1 MNLIKN
7 ILVGGY
13 ATGGAH
19 VSHQLLNSLVC
30 FQSGMIFSCLKL
42 YWLVLCICQIN
53 LLDTLFC
60 SWLIY
65 GCEQLRHLKESMH
78 LMMQLS
84 ASEGVSTLSAEN
96 GKVEFIVENEGAICF
111 L

>member
-1 MNLIKN
+1 
-7 ILVGGY
+7 V
-13 ATGGAH
+13 
-19 VSHQLLNSLVC
+19 
-30 FQSGMIFSCLKL
+30 F
-42 YWLVLCICQIN
+42 CICQIN

-84 ASEGVSTLSAEN
+84 ASEGVSMLSADN
-96 GKVEFIVENEGAICF
+96 TKEFIMESQGALRF
-111 L
+111 LHRLRFITY